1 MSWKCRVPVCYNVYA
16 DKWINKTFEKAS
28 QKCGAFFM
36 PEKERGGRK
45 R

>member
-1 MSWKCRVPVCYNVYA
+1 MSWKCRVPVCYNVYV

-28 QKCGAFFM
+28 QKCAAFFM
-36 PEKERGGRK
+36 PEKERGRK

>member
-1 MSWKCRVPVCYNVYA
+1 MSWKCRVPVCYNVYV

-36 PEKERGGRK
+36 SEKERGRK